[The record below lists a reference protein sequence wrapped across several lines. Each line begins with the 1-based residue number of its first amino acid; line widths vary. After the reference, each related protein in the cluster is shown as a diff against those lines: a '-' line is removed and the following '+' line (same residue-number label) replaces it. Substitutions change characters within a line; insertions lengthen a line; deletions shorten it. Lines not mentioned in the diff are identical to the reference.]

1 MWDTSAAWC
10 SNRIDSLPMCPIL
23 LVTAGLWTI
32 WKGNVWILGIPLERL
47 RGRMTCTIQRIRDF
61 IRFIVYWIR
70 LAWLLKIFCA
80 NSFSCFGLNITKIYF
95 GTSSCVLL
103 MARRSSATP
112 CGKNNE
118 QVKVTPIIAAQSVE
132 FCSENIMGIYKLE
145 AGIVHAK
152 PEVNL
157 VYLSTRHTKAAASA
171 FASPK
176 A

>member
-1 MWDTSAAWC
+1 
-10 SNRIDSLPMCPIL
+10 
-23 LVTAGLWTI
+23 
-32 WKGNVWILGIPLERL
+32 
-47 RGRMTCTIQRIRDF
+47 
-61 IRFIVYWIR
+61 
-70 LAWLLKIFCA
+70 
-80 NSFSCFGLNITKIYF
+80 
-95 GTSSCVLL
+95 